1 MGGGNRGTGPAG
13 GGVTDPAGALAV
25 GIDVGGTKVA
35 GGVVDPDG
43 RVLALTRADTPATDV
58 TRTRDVIVDMVRELA
73 SAHPVAAVG
82 VGAAGWVDA
91 DRATVSFAPHLA
103 WRAEPLRDRLAAAV
117 DLPVVVENDAN
128 AAAWAEFQFG
138 AAREPNRDRSG
149 AGRTGGADP
158 MVADPMVLVT
168 VGTGIGG
175 GIVLDGGLVRG
186 AHGYAGEPGHQVV
199 VPDGHPC
206 SCGRRGCL
214 EQYASGAA
222 LVRFVRAGAA
232 ADPAAA
238 AALRELAGDPEQ
250 LTGPLVTTAARAG
263 DKLARDA
270 FDQVGRWLGV
280 GLADLVQLLDP
291 ALLVI
296 GGGVAEAGELLLA
309 PTRTAYRDA
318 LARRGA
324 LPAAEIRAALL
335 GTAAGVVGAADLA
348 RGGRRS

>member
-1 MGGGNRGTGPAG
+1 MGGCHRRAGPAG
-13 GGVTDPAGALAV
+13 GRVKDPDGRLAI
-25 GIDVGGTKVA
+25 GIDIGGTKVA
-35 GGVVDPDG
+35 GGVVDQAG

-58 TRTRDVIVDMVRELA
+58 TRIRDVIVDMIRELA
-73 SAHPVAAVG
+73 SAQPVVAVG

-103 WRAEPLRDRLAAAV
+103 WRDEPLRDRLAGAV

-128 AAAWAEFQFG
+128 AAAWAEYRFG
-138 AAREPNRDRSG
+138 AGGGTARPG
-149 AGRTGGADP
+149 A
-158 MVADPMVLVT
+158 ADPMVLVA

-175 GIVLDGGLVRG
+175 GIVLGGELVRG

-232 ADPAAA
+232 ADPVAA
-238 AALRELAGDPEQ
+238 AALRELAGDPDQ
-250 LTGPLVTTAARAG
+250 LTGPLVATAARAG
-263 DKLARDA
+263 DKLARDG
-270 FDQVGRWLGV
+270 FDQVGRWLGI
-280 GLADLVQLLDP
+280 GLADLVQVLDP

-309 PTRTAYRDA
+309 PARESYRDA

-324 LPAAEIRAALL
+324 LPAAEIRPARL

-348 RGGRRS
+348 RSGTR